1 VTYARAALPWLL
13 AAVFAALC
21 MAALARRVLPKRST
35 QSTNVA
41 PAAASIPAEARASTV
56 HATAPLLDASAR
68 PRALPATTPNAPSP
82 GPHSSTAPAVARV
95 ATDPQALARAWQR
108 LDALRA
114 RLDALEGDAGT
125 AVTRTAAGALRML
138 EAPEILEEAGVSDE
152 PFASRLAAYRDA
164 MADGGRGEVLR
175 ATIFQPEDA
184 ERLRLLDAVDALRRP
199 SPPMRGDAG
208 AAR

>member
-1 VTYARAALPWLL
+1 MSYARAALPWLL
-13 AAVFAALC
+13 AAAFVALC
-21 MAALARRVLPKRST
+21 MAALARRVLPKPSPRST
-35 QSTNVA
+35 SLT
-41 PAAASIPAEARASTV
+41 PAAASIPPDARASTV
-56 HATAPLLDASAR
+56 HATSLRLDTFAR
-68 PRALPATTPNAPSP
+68 TRALPTTPRNAPSP
-82 GPHSSTAPAVARV
+82 GPLASTALPPAPG
-95 ATDPQALARAWQR
+95 ATDPRALARAWQR

-138 EAPEILEEAGVSDE
+138 EAPEILEEAGVSEE

-164 MADGGRGEVLR
+164 MAEGGRAEALR

-184 ERLRLLDAVDALRRP
+184 ERLRLLDAVDALHRP
-199 SPPMRGDAG
+199 SAPLRGDAG